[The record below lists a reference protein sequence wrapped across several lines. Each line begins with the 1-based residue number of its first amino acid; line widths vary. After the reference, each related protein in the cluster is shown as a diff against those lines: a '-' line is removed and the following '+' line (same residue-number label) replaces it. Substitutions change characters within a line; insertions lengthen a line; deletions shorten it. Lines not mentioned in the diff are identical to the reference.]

1 MPTLILGTRRSQ
13 LARWQTDHVAE
24 LLCAAWPGL
33 TCRIEPFVTRGDQSL
48 DKPLPEIGGKGLFT
62 AELEAAL
69 RAGTIDLAIHSLKDL
84 PVQEVPGLTIG
95 AIVGRADVRD
105 VLVARNGW
113 TLETLPPGAV
123 VGTSSVRRQ
132 AQLQAY
138 RPDLTFRSIRGNVET
153 RIRKVLSGEYDAT
166 VLAAAGVQ
174 RLGLDEAVSQWL
186 PLDVMLPA
194 PGQGALAVQC
204 RANDTRTLELL
215 AAIDNQEVRKAVTA
229 ERAFLQALGGG
240 CSAPVAAWARQDDTG
255 LLVMDALLASQP
267 VASAPG
273 GRPTVARA
281 RGRDAEPHALARR
294 LAEEVRGRL
303 DAAAAPRGL
312 PSSPLQGK
320 RVVITRAAEQAGEF
334 SQRLRSLGAVPMEI
348 PTIQIVAVDDLA
360 PFQEALQ
367 RLASYDWILFTSA
380 NGVQVFWEQAT
391 ALGLPTLLHAEG
403 SRVRVAAVGPATAQA
418 LAERGIPVDFVPA
431 RHTGEALAA
440 ALEPVQGCR
449 ILLPR
454 AARGRPEVAEILQ
467 ARGARVDDL
476 PIYQTVPAPID
487 AASIQALA
495 QGVDVITFTSGST
508 ARHFVAALGQGPSLD
523 LATLCRQA
531 VIACIGPVTAQTA
544 GELGLP
550 VHVVAE
556 EHSVDGLI
564 QALVAY
570 FEEEGET

>member
-1 MPTLILGTRRSQ
+1 MITLILGTRRSQ
-13 LARWQTDHVAE
+13 LARWQTEHVAG
-24 LLCAAWPGL
+24 LLQAAWPGL
-33 TCRIEPFVTRGDQSL
+33 VCQVEPFTTRGDQTL
-48 DKPLPEIGGKGLFT
+48 DKALPEIGGKGLFT

-69 RAGTIDLAIHSLKDL
+69 RNGSIDLAVHSLKDL
-84 PVQEVPGLTIG
+84 PVEDAPGLTIG

-138 RPDLTFRSIRGNVET
+138 RPDLTFRTIRGNVET

-166 VLAAAGVQ
+166 VLAAAGLQ
-174 RLGLDEAVSQWL
+174 RLGLEEAISQWL
-186 PLDVMLPA
+186 SLEVMLPA

-204 RANDTRTLELL
+204 RADDTQTLNLL
-215 AAIDNQEVRKAVTA
+215 AAIDNRAVRAAVTA

-240 CSAPVAAWARQDDTG
+240 CAAPVAAWARQDDTG
-255 LLVMDALLASQP
+255 LLLMDALLASQP
-267 VASAPG
+267 GTSAPG
-273 GRPTVARA
+273 SSPAVARV
-281 RGRDAEPHALARR
+281 RGRDADPYALARR
-294 LAEEVRGRL
+294 LAEEVRRRL
-303 DAAAAPRGL
+303 DAAATSRGR
-312 PSSPLQGK
+312 SPLQGK

-334 SQRLRSLGAVPMEI
+334 SQRLRSLGGVPVEI

-360 PFQEALQ
+360 PFREALE
-367 RLASYDWILFTSA
+367 RLAHYDWILFTSA

-391 ALGLPTLLHAEG
+391 VLGREALLRPEG
-403 SRVRVAAVGPATAQA
+403 ARVRVAAVGPATAQA
-418 LAERGIPVDFVPA
+418 LVERGIPVDFVPA

-440 ALEPVQGCR
+440 TLEPVQGRR

-454 AARGRPEVAEILQ
+454 AAQGRPEVAEILR

-487 AASIQALA
+487 EAGIQALA

-508 ARHFVAALGQGPSLD
+508 ARHFVAALRQESGLD
-523 LATLCRQA
+523 LAALCRQA
-531 VIACIGPVTAQTA
+531 VIACIGPVTAQVV

-570 FEEEGET
+570 FEEEGKT